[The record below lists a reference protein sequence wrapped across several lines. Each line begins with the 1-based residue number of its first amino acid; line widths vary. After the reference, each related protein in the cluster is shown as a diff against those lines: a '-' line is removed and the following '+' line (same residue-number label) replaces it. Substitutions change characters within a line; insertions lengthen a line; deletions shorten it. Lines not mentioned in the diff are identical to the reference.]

1 MIIELPED
9 NLRFLI
15 SDENLVHLDDLV
27 KNAYLVKT
35 FYFKLLKLCLLH
47 FIFINYF
54 LQQCK
59 ESA

>member
-15 SDENLVHLDDLV
+15 SNENLVHLDDLV

-35 FYFKLLKLCLLH
+35 FYIKLFKLCLLY
-47 FIFINYF
+47 FIFIYYF
-54 LQQCK
+54 L
-59 ESA
+59 